1 MLLSANLYSEKI
13 TASQELTFRLSN
25 YRNYFFLISYD
36 INSDKFISDIDIHI
50 EIDGAQLRLSFSD
63 DSISFYKIHFS
74 NNIIEIEREEDSIL
88 ENIDLT
94 KSQLR
99 ELVSQKGIKIE
110 TDNNIY
116 QITFFYGYLKFS
128 NDNNFQDNKIYTKWL
143 KNLNTNLYNE
153 NLTSSQKF
161 VLRLSNYYNYFFLKS
176 YDINSD
182 ESILNI
188 YIDIYIDNAEL
199 SLDFYDEDIS
209 FYEVYFSDTIV
220 EIEREKGYLSKKIDL
235 TKSQLKE
242 LVSPEGIKIRTNTKT
257 YQITFFMVMPK
268 FIVNMR
274 IMKYIGNG

>member
-1 MLLSANLYSEKI
+1 MGMFMKKIFFLLFFILLSTNLYGEKI
-13 TASQELTFRLSN
+13 TASQELAFSLSN
-25 YRNYFFLISYD
+25 YRNYFLLISYD
-36 INSDKFISDIDIHI
+36 INSDEFISDIDI
-50 EIDGAQLRLSFSD
+50 EIDRDQLRLGFSD

-110 TDNNIY
+110 TDN
-116 QITFFYGYLKFS
+116 
-128 NDNNFQDNKIYTKWL
+128 KIYTKWL

-153 NLTSSQKF
+153 NLTTSQKS
-161 VLRLSNYYNYFFLKS
+161 VLRLSNYYNYFSLRS

-182 ESILNI
+182 KSIFNI
-188 YIDIYIDNAEL
+188 DINIYIDNAEL
-199 SLDFYDEDIS
+199 SLGFYDEDIS

-220 EIEREKGYLSKKIDL
+220 EIEREKGYLSKNIDL

-257 YQITFFMVMPK
+257 YQITFFMA
-268 FIVNMR
+268 I
-274 IMKYIGNG
+274 

>member
-1 MLLSANLYSEKI
+1 M
-13 TASQELTFRLSN
+13 
-25 YRNYFFLISYD
+25 LISYD

-50 EIDGAQLRLSFSD
+50 EIDGAQLSLSFSD

-235 TKSQLKE
+235 TKSQLK
-242 LVSPEGIKIRTNTKT
+242 
-257 YQITFFMVMPK
+257 
-268 FIVNMR
+268 
-274 IMKYIGNG
+274 